1 MPDTVRAVEDAEL
14 ARLKVDLATAAAD
27 ATPLADLDPTAR
39 DLTRVLPLLE
49 QVLRAVTDLLGTP
62 RGAVWV
68 TDPAAQELYPVAWLG
83 MSDGFMTDL
92 RMPYGV
98 GSVGRAAV
106 ERTPVVLGD

>member
-1 MPDTVRAVEDAEL
+1 MPERARLAAEDAAL
-14 ARLKVDLATAAAD
+14 ARLTADLATAAAD

-49 QVLRAVTDLLGTP
+49 QVLRAVTDLLGTA

-68 TDPAAQELYPVAWLG
+68 ADAAAQELYPVAWVG
-83 MSDGFMTDL
+83 MPDAFMRTL

-98 GSVGRAAV
+98 G
-106 ERTPVVLGD
+106 